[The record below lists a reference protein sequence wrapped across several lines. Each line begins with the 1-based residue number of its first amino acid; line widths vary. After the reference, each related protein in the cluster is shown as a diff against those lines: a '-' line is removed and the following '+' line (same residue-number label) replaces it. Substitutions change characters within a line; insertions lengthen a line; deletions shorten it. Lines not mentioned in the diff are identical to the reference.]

1 MEARKGSMQ
10 KQQSALMVMLNVV
23 VQWSDHV
30 ILIVSRIVNQQ
41 FPAPFVS
48 FFFFF
53 LEASSWNV
61 VAYIMTGHHVV
72 NFFHLMGVSVSR
84 RQLPAYSSEDS

>member
-1 MEARKGSMQ
+1 MQ

-41 FPAPFVS
+41 FPAPFVPF

-53 LEASSWNV
+53 LRPVLGMWWLIS
-61 VAYIMTGHHVV
+61 
-72 NFFHLMGVSVSR
+72 
-84 RQLPAYSSEDS
+84 